1 MTVNRP
7 TPGTALW
14 VYAHP
19 RPGSFNS
26 LLFHAGVESLS
37 KRYDVLTSDLHAQ
50 CFNPVLG
57 DGDLSADVRAEQEKL
72 ASAELLVF
80 QFPLWWYAPPAI
92 LKGWF
97 DRVLTSGF
105 AHGDIDPELGLPRR
119 YGDGGLVGRRALIIV
134 TAGED
139 ARSIGDRGISGDID
153 SLLFPLTH
161 GALWYVGIETLD
173 LHVIYDADDLDAHA
187 AEAETHRL
195 QTRLNTI
202 DVEQPRRFRRL
213 KDGEYQGTRAL
224 RADILPG
231 RTDLRI
237 HLVADD

>member
-19 RPGSFNS
+19 RAGSFNS